1 MDPRLTFALIS
12 AYLLGS
18 VPSAYLIARWVG
30 GVDIRTVGDGNVG
43 AKNVWEQ
50 VGRVPGATVALMDVA
65 KGMTAV
71 MLAQRLGL
79 SELAVLLTGFVAV
92 LGHDFMLFLRFRGG
106 QGMATMVGVF
116 LVLLPRE
123 TLAIGAVAGVTLL
136 VTRHWEFST
145 GVGFA
150 LLPVLAWWTGRPPRL
165 LLYPV
170 VLLPTIGIRK
180 LMDRPIARRIAAR
193 RRHEPLSPEEEAV
206 ARPERHQGWGR

>member
-1 MDPRLTFALIS
+1 MDSQVSLALMS

-18 VPSAYLIARWVG
+18 IPSAYLVARWVA

-43 AKNVWEQ
+43 GKNVWEQ
-50 VGRVPGATVALMDVA
+50 VGPIPGVAVALMDVG
-65 KGMTAV
+65 KGTAAV
-71 MLAQRLGL
+71 MLAQRLAL
-79 SELAVLLTGFVAV
+79 SEPAILLTGVVAV

-123 TLAIGAVAGVTLL
+123 TIVILLIGGLLLL

-150 LLPVLAWWTGRPPRL
+150 LLPVLTWWAGRPPRL
-165 LLYPV
+165 LFYPIA
-170 VLLPTIGIRK
+170 LLPTIGVKKI
-180 LMDRPIARRIAAR
+180 MDMPIARRIAAR
-193 RRHEPLSPEEEAV
+193 KQEMLPPEEGAIV
-206 ARPERHQGWGR
+206 PPKRHQG